1 MRDTL
6 LIIHILA
13 AATWIGG
20 SMAVA
25 YLSGPMRKKGS
36 DVGAGFMSGF
46 EQMGRSYYPPTVV
59 VLLVTGILLV
69 LDSSVYEFQNGF
81 VIVGIASVIV
91 GILLGTK
98 VFAPLAKSA
107 VRAHNDADATAV
119 ARTYRRF
126 RAFGVLDLAILVF
139 AVFAMV
145 TKLGV

>member
-1 MRDTL
+1 
-6 LIIHILA
+6 
-13 AATWIGG
+13 
-20 SMAVA
+20 MAVA

-59 VLLVTGILLV
+59 PADVLLVTGILLV